1 MREPIRR
8 APIRGFGYPADM
20 FPLIDTANLSP
31 GDQFAFYEAALQAR
45 LAPFRLDRRGA
56 ANAPFAARLRA
67 RSLAGMD
74 LVHGQGGAHAIG
86 QNRACGAANP
96 YRYGLVMALH
106 GCVAVQTLAGR
117 TDVIAPGTLI
127 LTDNHHLPGAL
138 SFPRRMNVLTLQVP
152 AGRLPPQATARL
164 AAGPVL
170 FDPAQRHP
178 AAPHARLLAC
188 FMAGL
193 PRLSIQQR
201 SQQHS
206 VQSHAAE
213 AAHADQL
220 SGLLTLALREQ
231 GIIGE
236 APLTHGDMDQVYAR
250 AADMLMARR
259 LHCANLTPA
268 RLAAELGISERHL
281 FRVLTDTGQRFGP
294 RLRQQRLAAAAAD
307 LADPL
312 QAHRSVLDIAVAQGF
327 VNQSHF
333 SRAFRETYGC
343 APGVWRTSAGIT
355 Q

>member
-1 MREPIRR
+1 
-8 APIRGFGYPADM
+8 M
-20 FPLIDTANLSP
+20 FPLIDTANLAP
-31 GDQFAFYEAALQAR
+31 ADQFAFYEAALQAR

-56 ANAPFAARLRA
+56 ASAPFVARLRA

-127 LTDNHHLPGAL
+127 LTDNHHLPGSL

-152 AGRLPPQATARL
+152 AGRLPQQAAARL

-170 FDPAQRHP
+170 FNPAQRHL
-178 AAPHARLLAC
+178 AAPHTRLLAR

-193 PRLSIQQR
+193 PRLALDV
-201 SQQHS
+201 SQ
-206 VQSHAAE
+206 
-213 AAHADQL
+213 ADQL

-231 GIIGE
+231 GIVGE

-259 LHCANLTPA
+259 LHCASLTPA

-281 FRVLTDTGQRFGP
+281 FRVLADTGQRFGP

-312 QAHRSVLDIAVAQGF
+312 QAQRSLLDIALAQGF

-343 APGVWRTSAGIT
+343 SPGVWRARRHPTMAV
-355 Q
+355 